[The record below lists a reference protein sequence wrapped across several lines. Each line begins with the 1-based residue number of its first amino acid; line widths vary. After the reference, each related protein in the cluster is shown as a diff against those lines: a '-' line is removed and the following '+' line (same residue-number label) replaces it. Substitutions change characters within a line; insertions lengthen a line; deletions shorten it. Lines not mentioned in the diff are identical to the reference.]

1 MRRQWMRPA
10 RAVLV
15 MAVCV
20 VVLFVAH
27 DAGAATHTLQ
37 IPKLAHDNA
46 AAGARLHWSADSA
59 WFQRLIYVYASGE
72 PAIQQQAIAAGT
84 QAKLTPM
91 EVSRISAAVRAAW
104 KRLMQLD
111 PASLGRSGA
120 RPNIAGQHIALDG
133 LRAALRQI
141 AGARYNTFIAATE
154 RTYALVSDPTWV
166 QAHAIAF
173 RRSVLP
179 PRFRL
184 VWATSFAIPGTP
196 DSARYVALPD
206 AYLKYANLGLNSQI
220 PSLYQP
226 YYLPAAGSGRP
237 GPPYTVDIASPIGR
251 IVATSV
257 SIDDVGPWNEDDN
270 WWDPTYASATPPDGC
285 PIASKRVS
293 ADSLSNPAVNG
304 ICPGTSNWRRT
315 YYYLLY
321 KHLALPFFQDSA
333 YGPTGPYRD
342 ASAWPPVLN
351 RFCSEAAQASVNNDS
366 ATCAASGYNDHN
378 GTWLRDNSYNAPVL
392 NQASIDLSP
401 GMDTALGWIYPSSG
415 FILVNTS
422 RLP

>member
-1 MRRQWMRPA
+1 MRPA
-10 RAVLV
+10 RTALV
-15 MAVCV
+15 MAACA
-20 VVLFVAH
+20 VLLIVTH
-27 DAGAATHTLQ
+27 DVGATTRTTEAQTPSHEDAT
-37 IPKLAHDNA
+37 AV
-46 AAGARLHWSADSA
+46 ARLHWIADSA

-72 PAIQQQAIAAGT
+72 PAIQQQAVAAGE
-84 QAKLTPM
+84 QAQLTSAQ
-91 EVSRISAAVRAAW
+91 VLRISAAVRAAW

-111 PASLGRSGA
+111 PASLGRTSV
-120 RPNIAGQHIALDG
+120 RPNLGGQQTALAG

-141 AGARYNTFIAATE
+141 VGARYNTFVAAAD
-154 RTYALVSDPTWV
+154 RTYALVSNPTWV

-173 RRSVLP
+173 RRFGPP
-179 PRFRL
+179 PRYRL
-184 VWATSFAIPGTP
+184 VWATSFAIPNTP

-206 AYLKYANLGLNSQI
+206 VYLKFANLGWNGQI

-237 GPPYTVDIASPIGR
+237 SPPYTVDIASFSGR

-257 SIDDVGPWNEDDN
+257 AISDVGPWNEDDN
-270 WWDPTYASATPPDGC
+270 WWDPTYTGATPPEGC
-285 PIASKRVS
+285 PLASTRVS
-293 ADSLSNPAVNG
+293 ASSLTNPAVNG

-321 KHLALPFFQDSA
+321 RHASLPFFQASA
-333 YGPTGPYRD
+333 YRPTGPYRD
-342 ASAWPPVLN
+342 VTAWPPTLN
-351 RFCSEAAQASVNNDS
+351 RFCSEAAHASINDDGS
-366 ATCAASGYNDHN
+366 ICAVSGYNDHN
-378 GTWLRDNSYNAPVL
+378 STWLRDDTFNAPIL

-401 GMDTALGWIYPSSG
+401 GMDSALGWVYPSSG

>member
-10 RAVLV
+10 RTVLV
-15 MAVCV
+15 MAACV
-20 VVLFVAH
+20 VLLVVAH
-27 DAGAATHTLQ
+27 DVGAATQTPGTQ
-37 IPKLAHDNA
+37 KPARDKA
-46 AAGARLHWSADSA
+46 AAAARLHRSADGT

-72 PAIQQQAIAAGT
+72 PAIQQQAVAAGK
-84 QAKLTPM
+84 QAKLSSA
-91 EVSRISAAVRAAW
+91 EVSRVSAAVRAAW

-111 PASLGRSGA
+111 PASLGRTGV
-120 RPNIAGQHIALDG
+120 RPNPGGQRTALDG

-141 AGARYNTFIAATE
+141 AGARYNSFTAATD

-173 RRSVLP
+173 RRTVLP
-179 PRFRL
+179 PRYRL
-184 VWATSFAIPGTP
+184 VWATSFAIPGVP

-206 AYLKYANLGLNSQI
+206 VYLKYANLGWNDQI

-237 GPPYTVDIASPIGR
+237 GPPYTVDIASPVGR

-270 WWDPTYASATPPDGC
+270 WWDPTYTGATPPDGC

-293 ADSLSNPAVNG
+293 PSSLSNPAVNG

-321 KHLALPFFQDSA
+321 RHLALPFFQDSA
-333 YGPTGPYRD
+333 YDPSGSYRD
-342 ASAWPPVLN
+342 ATAWPPVLN
-351 RFCSEAAQASVNNDS
+351 RFCSEAAHASINNDS
-366 ATCAASGYNDHN
+366 ATCAVSDYNDHN
-378 GTWLRDNSYNAPVL
+378 STWLRDGSVNAPVL
-392 NQASIDLSP
+392 NQASIDLSR
-401 GMDTALGWIYPSSG
+401 GMDTALGWVYPSSG